1 MRRITADRYMGR
13 YGDGLPHH
21 GTVRVLSER
30 DYRLMLAM
38 IASGYCSTDVRA
50 FAADAIGERNA
61 P

>member
-30 DYRLMLAM
+30 DYRLMLAV
-38 IASGYCSTDVRA
+38 VRSMEVVKA
-50 FAADAIGERNA
+50 HRNHSLRDILQ
-61 P
+61 